1 MCCAFGG
8 SEFPPARPGSMRG
21 KAFSQTGTV
30 VGLDLGTV
38 PEREGGEPTGVE
50 GFDEKLLLV

>member
-1 MCCAFGG
+1 
-8 SEFPPARPGSMRG
+8 MRG

-30 VGLDLGTV
+30 AGLDLDTV